1 MEQAPKTL
9 RRVEPR
15 RRLDEAARQLRAARD
30 ALDKARAEYAK
41 ARDEFIAA
49 REPVEAALHARLL
62 AATDTS
68 RDPIWRPRTLADQ
81 VLDVLPATQAEIIER
96 TGIRRETVSTV
107 IARLKK
113 AGGIRPQGKRRTK
126 GDAGRM
132 VTVYAEV
139 PGYRS
144 DAGLDNV
151 RVALSPLTT
160 LDAESPAPTALSLL
174 VTTLAQDWFAG
185 TPPAGGSS
193 SSSPLDPSLNWS
205 PPTDDAN

>member
-1 MEQAPKTL
+1 MEQAPKTS

-49 REPVEAALHARLL
+49 REPVEAADHARLL

-139 PGYRS
+139 TGYRS

-151 RVALSPLTT
+151 QVALSPLTT
-160 LDAESPAPTALSLL
+160 LDAESPAPTTLSLL
-174 VTTLAQDWFAG
+174 ATTLAQYWVAG
-185 TPPAGGSS
+185 TPPAGGSG
-193 SSSPLDPSLNWS
+193 SSSPLDPSLNWN
-205 PPTDDAN
+205 PPTDDAD